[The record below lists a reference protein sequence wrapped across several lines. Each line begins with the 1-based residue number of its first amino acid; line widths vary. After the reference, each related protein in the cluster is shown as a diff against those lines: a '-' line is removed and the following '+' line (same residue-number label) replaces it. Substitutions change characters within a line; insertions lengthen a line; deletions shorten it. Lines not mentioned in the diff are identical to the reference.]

1 MKAACYTMTDNKL
14 LSVIETPCS
23 IYKPYTKE
31 NSVIDIKG
39 LWDTGAISSVI
50 SQRLVNKLK
59 LFPISLCEM
68 QYAQGRK
75 IVNTYKINLLL
86 PNGIE
91 IRGLTVSEG
100 IFNDFDILIGMDI
113 IRLGDFAITHKNG
126 GTKFSFQIPSTNDI
140 EFK

>member
-1 MKAACYTMTDNKL
+1 MTDNKL
-14 LSVIETPCS
+14 LSVIETPCAV
-23 IYKPYTKE
+23 YKPYTE
-31 NSVIDIKG
+31 QNFVIDITG

-50 SQRLVNKLK
+50 SQRLISILN
-59 LFPISLCEM
+59 LFPISKCEM
-68 QYAQGRK
+68 QYAQGK
-75 IVNTYKINLLL
+75 KFVNVYKINLLL

-91 IRGLTVSEG
+91 IKGLTVTEG
-100 IFNDFDILIGMDI
+100 IFENFDILIGMDI